1 MSTSAPDDQAA
12 GQDGSGA
19 GPGGVDPQVVLHD
32 LANSTALLPQAMP
45 EGEEPPEG
53 AIALP
58 VIEQDGTQYVPVFTS
73 EEALRA
79 AGADPST
86 ALQLPSRSWQRPGQT
101 RTCGSPST
109 PPPRRGLP
117 SRPRW
122 SGHCRASCTRRARRR
137 PPPSRARR
145 DRRAPKT
152 PRLASRGERP
162 TQPLTTNG
170 RYWGYDFIETPS
182 LQ

>member
-12 GQDGSGA
+12 RQAGSGTV
-19 GPGGVDPQVVLHD
+19 PGGVDPQVLLHD
-32 LANSTALLPQAMP
+32 LANSMVLLPQEAMP

-86 ALQLPSRSWQRPGQT
+86 ALQLPIAQLAATWPGENLWLAVNPATPEGLAIPPEVVRALPGFVHPASEAEAAAEQGEA
-101 RTCGSPST
+101 RQAGAEDAPS
-109 PPPRRGLP
+109 G
-117 SRPRW
+117 
-122 SGHCRASCTRRARRR
+122 
-137 PPPSRARR
+137 
-145 DRRAPKT
+145 
-152 PRLASRGERP
+152 
-162 TQPLTTNG
+162 
-170 RYWGYDFIETPS
+170 
-182 LQ
+182 

>member
-12 GQDGSGA
+12 GPAESGT
-19 GPGGVDPQVVLHD
+19 GEGGVDAQVLLHD
-32 LANSTALLPQAMP
+32 LANSTALLPQEAMP

-86 ALQLPSRSWQRPGQT
+86 ALRLPIAELAATWPTDDLWLAVNPATPDGLAIPPEVVRALPGFVHSEGGAGAAGGQ
-101 RTCGSPST
+101 GE
-109 PPPRRGLP
+109 
-117 SRPRW
+117 
-122 SGHCRASCTRRARRR
+122 ARQ
-137 PPPSRARR
+137 AGAE
-145 DRRAPKT
+145 D
-152 PRLASRGERP
+152 
-162 TQPLTTNG
+162 
-170 RYWGYDFIETPS
+170 TPS
-182 LQ
+182 G

>member
-12 GQDGSGA
+12 GQDASGA

-58 VIEQDGTQYVPVFTS
+58 VIEQDGTQYVPVFTC

-86 ALQLPSRSWQRPGQT
+86 ALQLPIAQLAATWPDENLWLAVNPATPEGLAIPPEVVRALPGFVHPA
-101 RTCGSPST
+101 GEAEAAAEP
-109 PPPRRGLP
+109 GE
-117 SRPRW
+117 
-122 SGHCRASCTRRARRR
+122 ARQ
-137 PPPSRARR
+137 AGAE
-145 DRRAPKT
+145 D
-152 PRLASRGERP
+152 
-162 TQPLTTNG
+162 
-170 RYWGYDFIETPS
+170 TPS
-182 LQ
+182 G

>member
-12 GQDGSGA
+12 GQAGSGT
-19 GPGGVDPQVVLHD
+19 GPGGVDPQVLLHD
-32 LANSTALLPQAMP
+32 LANSMALLPQEAMP

-86 ALQLPSRSWQRPGQT
+86 ALQLPIAQLAATWPGENLWLAVN
-101 RTCGSPST
+101 PAT
-109 PPPRRGLP
+109 PEGLAIPPEVVRALP
-117 SRPRW
+117 GFVHPA
-122 SGHCRASCTRRARRR
+122 GEAEAAAEQGEARQ
-137 PPPSRARR
+137 AGAE
-145 DRRAPKT
+145 D
-152 PRLASRGERP
+152 
-162 TQPLTTNG
+162 
-170 RYWGYDFIETPS
+170 TPS
-182 LQ
+182 G